1 MDWLQMMTHTHTTY
15 YIFFYLTLNDP
26 APFRRIKISLNSV
39 SSVLWILSGYA
50 VYTWV
55 LAYTE
60 FL

>member
-1 MDWLQMMTHTHTTY
+1 MT
-15 YIFFYLTLNDP
+15 P

>member
-1 MDWLQMMTHTHTTY
+1 MT
-15 YIFFYLTLNDP
+15 P

-39 SSVLWILSGYA
+39 SSVLFSGYA